1 MKGDSYMLNYTSTSF
16 LKFLVDFLGSDAE
29 VILYNVQKEEAVFIH
44 NAFNPETKVGSPIPD
59 TEKKFI
65 QQKVYETKDSLM
77 NYRAFSVDR
86 RKLRSATHFFK
97 DADGKLT
104 DVLTINYKVD
114 ELIELRGVL
123 NRLIN
128 GPEAVQYNGE
138 NIYES
143 FNGSFE
149 DLMNQS
155 IQQVLEKFNVP
166 PERLSHDEKMELIRS
181 LDEKG
186 TFLIKGSVTELS
198 KVLNTSE
205 TSIYRYINKL

>member
-1 MKGDSYMLNYTSTSF
+1 MVNYTSPSF
-16 LKFLVDFLGSDAE
+16 LKFLVDFLGPDAE
-29 VILYNVQKEEAVFIH
+29 VILYNVIQKEAVFVH
-44 NAFNPETKVGSPIPD
+44 NAFNPEMKVGSPIPD
-59 TEKKFI
+59 IEKNFI
-65 QQKVYETKDSLM
+65 QQKVYEKKDSLM
-77 NYRAFSVDR
+77 NYRAFSADR

-97 DADGKLT
+97 DQDGNLT
-104 DVLTINYKVD
+104 DVMTINYKVE

-155 IQQVLEKFNVP
+155 IQQVLEKFKVP